1 MRSRQ
6 PVAFGWRSAE
16 STAAHTY
23 ILPSIKYLLPEG
35 PRLTILDVGCGN
47 GHIASRLSAMGHT
60 AIGIDSAKDGID
72 IVRKAHPDVRLE
84 LYSAYDELRAT
95 TEPVDIVVH
104 SEVIVHLFR
113 PQHVL
118 SNAFWILRPGG
129 SIILITPYHGRLKNL
144 TLSIPTSGASTL
156 PLTVN
161 AGTSG
166 SFLKGRLKEC

>member
-1 MRSRQ
+1 
-6 PVAFGWRSAE
+6 
-16 STAAHTY
+16 
-23 ILPSIKYLLPEG
+23 
-35 PRLTILDVGCGN
+35 
-47 GHIASRLSAMGHT
+47 MGHT
-60 AIGIDSAKDGID
+60 VIGIDSAKDGID

-144 TLSIPTSGASTL
+144 TLSIPTSGTSTL

-166 SFLKGRLKEC
+166 SFLKGGLKEC